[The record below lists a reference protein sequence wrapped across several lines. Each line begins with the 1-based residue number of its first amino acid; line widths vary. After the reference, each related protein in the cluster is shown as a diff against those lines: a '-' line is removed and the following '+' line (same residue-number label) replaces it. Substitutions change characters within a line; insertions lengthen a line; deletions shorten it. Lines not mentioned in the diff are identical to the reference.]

1 MIERKAVDVVC
12 LDFSKAFGT
21 VSHSIVLGK
30 LAAHSLDR
38 YILCWAK
45 NWPTEWGGMRF
56 NLAGN
61 CP

>member
-45 NWPTEWGGMRF
+45 NWSTEWG
-56 NLAGN
+56 
-61 CP
+61 